1 MGEIQLMIL
10 FISDEKVAAE
20 GVADR
25 LVSES
30 IAAGTLGGQD
40 KVIMTMMMMMIMTMA
55 MAMMTK
61 MMMMM
66 MMTMAMV
73 VMVMKRAL
81 QPARW
86 ASKTRRA
93 ELSQN

>member
-20 GVADR
+20 GVPDR

-30 IAAGTLGGQD
+30 IAAGTLDGQD
-40 KVIMTMMMMMIMTMA
+40 KVIMK
-55 MAMMTK
+55 K

-66 MMTMAMV
+66 MTMVMAMMVMMMVMTMAMV
-73 VMVMKRAL
+73 VMVMVMKRAL
-81 QPARW
+81 QSAPW